1 MADGNLSVQV
11 TMPAALKDL
20 TGSGAALLNA
30 LRFNSPD
37 IAAQIEDRIRERT
50 QRMTGALAESI
61 TGQAYTSTVSG
72 NRTVMLA
79 MWYANDDPQ
88 LSEWNRVYVQYQ
100 EGPPLGESTYTN
112 PPHQMFEQVEI
123 EDLGLIQTWAE
134 AAVQNSVD
142 GLLGGSGTETIA
154 YGG

>member
-1 MADGNLSVQV
+1 MADGFSVEV
-11 TMPAALKDL
+11 VVPTALKDL

-61 TGQAYTSTVSG
+61 TGVPYTSAVSG
-72 NRTVMLA
+72 ARSVMLA
-79 MWYANDDPQ
+79 KWFANEDDQ
-88 LSEWNRVYVQYQ
+88 LSEWGRVYVQYQ
-100 EGPPLGESTYTN
+100 EGKPLGEHTYTN
-112 PPHQMFEQVEI
+112 PPRQMFEQVEI

-142 GLLGGSGTETIA
+142 GLLGGSGTETTA